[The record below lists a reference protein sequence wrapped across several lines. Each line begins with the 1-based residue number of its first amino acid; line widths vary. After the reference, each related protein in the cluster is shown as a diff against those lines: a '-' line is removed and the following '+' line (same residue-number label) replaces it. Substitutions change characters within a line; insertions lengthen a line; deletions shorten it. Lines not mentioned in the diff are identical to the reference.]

1 MEEERMA
8 TAVLGRSRI
17 SAIVVVGALLVAAC
31 GTAATPVP
39 TTAPTSAPQSV
50 APSATPG
57 LQALPPA
64 EQSTVRF
71 ATSTTDILS
80 FTMPLALA
88 KGLFAK
94 YGLTVTGTVIEGNQP
109 VLQAIIANQ
118 VDAISSGSTATLLSL
133 TTSTPLVDVAIISN
147 KLPDYIYGAKGVT
160 TADHLRGQRVG
171 VSGLGG
177 QSHAE
182 VVVGLAELGLKPTD
196 VTIAQIGGQSQRLAA
211 LEAGSIKAAPADP
224 TQADRLTANG
234 FSILVKLP
242 ESKTLFAGGG
252 VTFRRD
258 YVAQNPNTV
267 LRFVL
272 ACLEARQLMFTNTAD
287 VGTEYAKYASLT
299 DVAKAQADWAT
310 ITKGPLLQRDMR
322 SSAAAY
328 EAPRTILL
336 DQNPA
341 VASLNVADAWNG
353 TFIDKLESMGYF
365 KELGVPTS

>member
-1 MEEERMA
+1 MA
-8 TAVLGRSRI
+8 TGFSGRSRI
-17 SAIVVVGALLVAAC
+17 AAIVVVGALVVAAC
-31 GTAATPVP
+31 GAAATPVP
-39 TTAPTSAPQSV
+39 TAAPTSAPQSA
-50 APSATPG
+50 APSATAG

-64 EQSTVRF
+64 EQSTVKF
-71 ATSTTDILS
+71 ATSTTDLLS

-109 VLQAIIANQ
+109 VLSAIVAKQ
-118 VDAISSGSTATLLSL
+118 VDAVSSGSTATILSL
-133 TTSTPLVDVAIISN
+133 TTGTPLVDVAIVSN

-160 TADHLRGQRVG
+160 TGEQLKGQRVG

-224 TQADRLTANG
+224 TVADRLTTNG
-234 FSILVKLP
+234 FTILVKLP
-242 ESKTLFAGGG
+242 ESKTLFAGSG

-272 ACLEARQLMFTNTAD
+272 ATLEARQLMFSNPAD
-287 VGTEYAKYASLT
+287 VGTEYAKYANVT
-299 DVAKAQADWAT
+299 DVAKAQADWT
-310 ITKGPLLQRDMR
+310 NMSKGTLLQRDMK
-322 SSAAAY
+322 SSPAAY
-328 EAPRTILL
+328 EAPRTVLL
-336 DQNPA
+336 DQNPG
-341 VASLNVADAWNG
+341 VANVNVAEAWNG
-353 TFIDKLESMGYF
+353 TFLDKLQTMGYF
-365 KELGVPTS
+365 KELGVPTT